1 MGQSNHERRTLKTK
15 LKVVF
20 HRLILTLG
28 WTLDP
33 PALLRPT
40 SAAANAFVDVLAIS
54 GDHHVSAKLACQVLY
69 LRR

>member
-15 LKVVF
+15 LKAVF

-28 WTLDP
+28 ETLDP

-54 GDHHVSAKLACQVLY
+54 GDHHVSAKLACQILY